1 MPTLQKRLA
10 HQREYTETQHRLVR
24 PFRWE
29 RQRRLA
35 NDWVLDTTATLSG
48 GRRWTQHFN
57 LLGGHPTGVVSPIT
71 NFETTMY
78 NEIIERFIAAQKAA
92 RAAYLSV
99 AAFEREVLGDVPEH
113 YRTVELRTEYK
124 TRDELRKMCRT
135 LAGNVV
141 NRAQRDFAPCGSRLD
156 IKDQDEHEIA
166 GLDIEDALN
175 KGRVPD
181 IDRLWTSLQARYQ
194 GDGGR
199 EMAYRQAAGRI
210 VRTFGLSRKSEVK
223 RTASAIILRKT
234 VHSESVFNSS
244 SRRVGHYS
252 TQYTGDC
259 LSGLATFAGKA
270 GFVQI
275 QANLSSVNLYDL
287 RYDYREKWS
296 MPGLDLVFFKD
307 AWEFKFSHEVGNEL
321 MLFVGEYGQEALSE
335 RD

>member
-1 MPTLQKRLA
+1 
-10 HQREYTETQHRLVR
+10 
-24 PFRWE
+24 
-29 RQRRLA
+29 
-35 NDWVLDTTATLSG
+35 
-48 GRRWTQHFN
+48 
-57 LLGGHPTGVVSPIT
+57 
-71 NFETTMY
+71 MY

-113 YRTVELRTEYK
+113 YRTVELRTECK
-124 TRDELRKMCRT
+124 TRDEIRKMCRT

-141 NRAQRDFAPCGSRLD
+141 NRARRDFAPAGSRLD
-156 IKDQDEHEIA
+156 IKDHDEHEIA

-175 KGRVPD
+175 KGRIPD
-181 IDRLWTSLQARYQ
+181 LDRLWSSLQSRYQ

-210 VRTFGLSRKSEVK
+210 VRTFGLNRKSEVK

-234 VHSESVFNSS
+234 VHSEAAFRSS

-252 TQYTGDC
+252 TQFTADC

-270 GFVQI
+270 GFPQI
-275 QANLSSVNLYDL
+275 QANLSRVNLYDL
-287 RYDYREKWS
+287 TYDYREKWS
-296 MPGLDLVFFKD
+296 MPGLDVVFFKD

-321 MLFVGEYGQEALSE
+321 MLFVGEYGQEALRE

>member
-1 MPTLQKRLA
+1 
-10 HQREYTETQHRLVR
+10 
-24 PFRWE
+24 
-29 RQRRLA
+29 
-35 NDWVLDTTATLSG
+35 
-48 GRRWTQHFN
+48 
-57 LLGGHPTGVVSPIT
+57 
-71 NFETTMY
+71 MY

-99 AAFEREVLGDVPEH
+99 AAFERDALGDVPEH

-141 NRAQRDFAPCGSRLD
+141 NRARRDFAPCGSRLD

-210 VRTFGLSRKSEVK
+210 VRTFGLNRKSEVK
-223 RTASAIILRKT
+223 RTRRRSSCARRCTRSRCTGPAVAKLGTTVRNTPRIVSPASLHLPPRLAMPKCRPILAR
-234 VHSESVFNSS
+234 
-244 SRRVGHYS
+244 
-252 TQYTGDC
+252 
-259 LSGLATFAGKA
+259 
-270 GFVQI
+270 
-275 QANLSSVNLYDL
+275 
-287 RYDYREKWS
+287 
-296 MPGLDLVFFKD
+296 
-307 AWEFKFSHEVGNEL
+307 
-321 MLFVGEYGQEALSE
+321 
-335 RD
+335 